1 MAVQGAQVIDL
12 QAYRNARN
20 QDSSAVQ
27 GKSPARQPFVMW
39 MPVWAFVPV
48 PVGMWNYGY

>member
-1 MAVQGAQVIDL
+1 MAVQSAQVIDL

-20 QDSSAVQ
+20 QDAAVQ
-27 GKSPARQPFVMW
+27 PKSLTCQPFVMW

-48 PVGMWNYGY
+48 PVGPWNYGY